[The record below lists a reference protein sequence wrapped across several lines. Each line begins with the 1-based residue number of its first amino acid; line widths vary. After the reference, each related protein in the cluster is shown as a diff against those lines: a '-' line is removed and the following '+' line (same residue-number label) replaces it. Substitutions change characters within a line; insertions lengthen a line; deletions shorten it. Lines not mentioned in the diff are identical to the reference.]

1 MMITDALRQ
10 QLTQVRQELHSR
22 PELSGKEEETSAYVI
37 DYLSPFQAAQLLKGV
52 GGTGLVATFDSGKP
66 GEHLLFRAEL
76 DALPIQESN
85 TFSHRSIYEGV
96 SHKCGHDGHT
106 TVLLGLAHLLAD
118 STDWSGQVSL
128 LFQPAEETGAGAMA
142 MLADEQLASLKVD
155 KAFAFHNLPGYPLG
169 QIIWKEGAFTPS
181 VQSLII
187 QLRGKTA
194 HAAEPQN
201 GLNPALAIAEILQFA
216 QQLEITDPLRTDFR
230 LLTPVYLSMGEKAY
244 GVSAGAGEVHLTL
257 RAWTQAQMEHLTTIF
272 LGQVKSIADQAG
284 LQLDFSWTDT
294 FKANFNAEL
303 LVTQLRESIHRHHLS
318 DQMME
323 QPLTWGEDFGAF
335 GVLCP
340 TAMFGI
346 GAGEDRPALHH
357 PDYDFPDEIIPTA
370 LQVFWGII
378 CPSFLI

>member
-1 MMITDALRQ
+1 MMIKEALLQ
-10 QLTQVRQELHSR
+10 QLTQVRRALHSR
-22 PELSGKEEETSAYVI
+22 PEVSGEEKETSAYVI
-37 DYLSPFQAAQLLKGV
+37 DYLSKFQPTRLLTGV
-52 GGTGLVATFDSGKP
+52 GGTGIIATFDSGKP

-76 DALPIQESN
+76 DALPIQEANS
-85 TFSHRSIYEGV
+85 FPHRSIYAGV

-106 TVLLGLAHLLAD
+106 TVLLGLAHLLNR
-118 STDWSGQVSL
+118 SQEWTGQVSL

-142 MLADEQLASLKVD
+142 MLADPQIEQIKVD

-169 QIIWKEGAFTPS
+169 QIIWKKDAFTPA

-187 QLRGKTA
+187 QLEGKTA

-201 GLNPALAIAEILQFA
+201 GLNPALAIAEILQHA
-216 QQLEITDPLRTDFR
+216 QQLQITDPLQTDFR
-230 LLTPVYLSMGEKAY
+230 LLTPVYLTMGEKAY

-257 RAWTQAQMEHLTTIF
+257 RAWTQEEMEVLTATF
-272 LGQVKSIADQAG
+272 LEKVKAIANHSG
-284 LQLDFSWTDT
+284 LSVDFSWTDT
-294 FKANFNAEL
+294 FKANFNAGEL
-303 LVTQLRESIHRHHLS
+303 VAQLQQSIRRNSLS
-318 DQMME
+318 DAAME

-346 GAGEDRPALHH
+346 GAGENSPALHH
-357 PDYDFPDEIIPTA
+357 PDYDFPDEILSVG

-378 CPSFLI
+378 CS